1 MSRQTLVYILI
12 LWIIRQP
19 SVTRA
24 AETEAAVRVG
34 SIAPVFTLPDVK
46 GKTFDLQAHRGEIVV
61 LNFWAFWCDTW
72 KAELPHLKVL
82 AARQEEMGFRLVA
95 VSVDG
100 TRLREFMNITNGNLP
115 FPVLLDGGANVSQR
129 FRIAHVPT
137 VIILDGAGKIRYRTF
152 GYPRND
158 VVLHEITRIAD
169 NSLRLPN
176 TAMPRTT
183 QPLKAVKTKR
193 NYSPPRH
200 QEHQEGKRRE
210 GKRRSERIIKP

>member
-1 MSRQTLVYILI
+1 MSRQNLICILI
-12 LWIIRQP
+12 LWIISGILP
-19 SVTRA
+19 SRA
-24 AETEAAVRVG
+24 AKTDATSNVG

-72 KAELPHLKVL
+72 KAELPHLKTL

-115 FPVLLDGGANVSQR
+115 FPVLLDGGASVSQR

-152 GYPRND
+152 GYPGND
-158 VVLHEITRIAD
+158 VVLHEITRIAAA
-169 NSLRLPN
+169 NSLPLSN
-176 TAMPRTT
+176 TAMPSKAP
-183 QPLKAVKTKR
+183 PLKAVKRK
-193 NYSPPRH
+193 
-200 QEHQEGKRRE
+200 Q
-210 GKRRSERIIKP
+210 RIVQNRVH